1 MHKQMKIMAVVA
13 GVLLSGQA
21 VSAAQIF
28 SGQDDGAAI
37 GSPYVNSRAAEAAF
51 LAAAG
56 ATGTVHTETFENA
69 PTGYYSPVVTDG
81 LSISF
86 DMPDLGSGFSGVN
99 SSSFGSTYGFNTTEG
114 GSKWLGFPGIFG
126 SSATFQLSSP
136 STAFGFYTTGVQNV
150 FTASITLGLL
160 DGSETVFNL
169 PLNQLGGVSY
179 FGIVDTT
186 GFTSVK
192 INQVNY
198 AGYVDLWGVDDISFV
213 TTSAPVPEPQVWM
226 TLIAGFGMVG
236 WSSRRRRKAAIA

>member
-1 MHKQMKIMAVVA
+1 MHKQMKIMAIMA
-13 GVLLSGQA
+13 AAMLSVQA
-21 VSAAQIF
+21 ASAAQIF

-37 GSPYVNSRAAEAAF
+37 GSPYANSRAAEAAF

-56 ATGTVHTETFENA
+56 AGGDIHTETFETM
-69 PTGYYSPVVTDG
+69 PIGFYSPVVTDG

-86 DMPDLGSGFSGVN
+86 DMPNLGSGFSGVN
-99 SSSFGSTYGFNTTEG
+99 SSSYGSTYGFNTTAG
-114 GSKWLGFPGIFG
+114 GSHWLGFPGIFG

-150 FTASITLGLL
+150 FTASITLGLV
-160 DGSETVFNL
+160 DGSETVFAL

-192 INQVNY
+192 INQINY

-213 TTSAPVPEPQVWM
+213 TASAAVPEPQVWM

-236 WSSRRRRKAAIA
+236 WSSRRRRKTALA